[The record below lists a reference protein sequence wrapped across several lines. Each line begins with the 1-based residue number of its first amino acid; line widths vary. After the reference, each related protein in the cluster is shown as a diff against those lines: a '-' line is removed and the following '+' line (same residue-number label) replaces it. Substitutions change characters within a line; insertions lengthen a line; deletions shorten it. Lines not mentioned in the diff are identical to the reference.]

1 MNNSY
6 KYYIHDRKSTA
17 RIRLSTS
24 LMWLAGIAY
33 MTAII
38 TFLCE
43 TAGALTQIFVFASFV
58 SAAIAFACIYSLQN
72 VRNSRFAIISS
83 IIAFTLLTMFF
94 IAIAKNNAGRTM
106 NVNDSTTMM
115 TIIANM

>member
-6 KYYIHDRKSTA
+6 KYYMHDRKSTA
-17 RIRLSTS
+17 KIRLSTS

-33 MTAII
+33 MTAVI

-43 TAGALTQIFVFASFV
+43 TASALTQLLVFASFI
-58 SAAIAFACIYSLQN
+58 SAVIAFLCIYPLKN
-72 VRNSRFAIISS
+72 VRNSRFAIAGA

-94 IAIAKNNAGRTM
+94 MTIAKNNAGHTM
-106 NVNDSTTMM
+106 NINGSTTMM
-115 TIIANM
+115 TIILNM